1 MSFQVLKKNYYSN
14 IDHFQPNDQLTA
26 ANLNAI
32 NSKYNNNNNQAT
44 INKPQSIASENRSIT
59 NSQYSQNSNY
69 KPHINR
75 LHSNASVQS
84 NQTTSTSNQLVC
96 NDCINRAIQENKNN
110 KLNNNVDYSKYDTP
124 LDVQYKKDL
133 AEKEKINN
141 KINNRLKLTNEVG
154 KNITPDQNKNN
165 LINQNENEKFYF
177 YDDKKCSKDF
187 NILNTMD
194 KYNKREKLNKNRNY
208 DKNKIDKFYDKY
220 VDNYKNDDKPIE
232 NNKKENQKKYN
243 KELEE
248 QIRRKNQIDNDF
260 NQKEKSY
267 LDKLEKEYN
276 DKINYN
282 ENLKQKKLKDMND
295 DCLRTNLDM
304 ENYKKNKDLDE
315 KNNELNEGK
324 LRNEHNLKQ
333 LEDENNKKNI
343 KKYENSNQLKNVLS
357 NQINEKKQ
365 QKIKELNDSKKP
377 DSYIIKNTGCECGKC
392 SLCKNTYPLNM
403 LTTKREYNAIKRGK
417 INN

>member
-276 DKINYN
+276 DKIDYN

-304 ENYKKNKDLDE
+304 ENYKKNKNLNE
-315 KNNELNEGK
+315 KNNELNEYK
-324 LRNEHNLKQ
+324 LQNEHNLKQ
-333 LEDENNKKNI
+333 LQDENNKKNM
-343 KKYENSNQLKNVLS
+343 KKYENLNQLKNELS

>member
-304 ENYKKNKDLDE
+304 ENYKKNKNLNE
-315 KNNELNEGK
+315 KNNELNEYK
-324 LRNEHNLKQ
+324 LQNEHNLKQ
-333 LEDENNKKNI
+333 LQDENNKKNM
-343 KKYENSNQLKNVLS
+343 KKYENLNQLKNELS